1 MDELIKHCNER
12 NLDGVIKYF
21 YSHQYPN
28 YAFDQGSVILES
40 VIINQDIE
48 ILEVLLRNNI
58 VFNEDVLN
66 ALPYSNEDIFLLVY
80 NYIMHNKERLTININ
95 NKPDFL
101 ADLCKSYSSTEKM
114 FFIALKSGY
123 FDVNYKDY
131 SGKKLIHLIVCFG
144 KKGFMKYLKG
154 FDIDYLEKDEDG
166 YTILD
171 YATKKN
177 NSLIIYDLITLK
189 PILKVLFANQ
199 YSCFA
204 SNILYK

>member
-1 MDELIKHCNER
+1 
-12 NLDGVIKYF
+12 
-21 YSHQYPN
+21 
-28 YAFDQGSVILES
+28 
-40 VIINQDIE
+40 
-48 ILEVLLRNNI
+48 
-58 VFNEDVLN
+58 
-66 ALPYSNEDIFLLVY
+66 
-80 NYIMHNKERLTININ
+80 
-95 NKPDFL
+95 
-101 ADLCKSYSSTEKM
+101 
-114 FFIALKSGY
+114 
-123 FDVNYKDY
+123 
-131 SGKKLIHLIVCFG
+131 
-144 KKGFMKYLKG
+144 MKYLKG